1 MRKQSEKAP
10 APFFNIG
17 ASSLLVIFLIL
28 CLVTFAILTLTSA
41 KSDADFAEKLA
52 HHKTNYYAACNTAES
67 TLDEIDAV
75 LADAWQLSDTDTS
88 KNSTNND
95 NSQSDSTSSD
105 SSQPDSTSSDSS
117 QPDSTSSDSSQPD
130 STSSDTAAVFT
141 EIETQL
147 TALNSREQLQLSMD
161 FTQSEPTVSY
171 AVAIDDKQNLCVTLT
186 LAAAPAKGEAYYR
199 ISQWQVQSSG
209 EWNGDQTLNL
219 MK

>member
-52 HHKTNYYAACNTAES
+52 HHKMNYYAACNTAES
-67 TLDEIDAV
+67 TLDEIDAI
-75 LADAWQLSDTDTS
+75 LADAWQLSDTDTG
-88 KNSTNND
+88 KNSINN
-95 NSQSDSTSSD
+95 D
-105 SSQPDSTSSDSS
+105 SSQPDSTSNDSS
-117 QPDSTSSDSSQPD
+117 QPDLTSN
-130 STSSDTAAVFT
+130 DTAAVFT

-147 TALNSREQLQLSMD
+147 TALDSREQLQLSMD
-161 FTQSEPTVSY
+161 FTQSKPTISY
-171 AVAIDDKQNLCVTLT
+171 TVAIDDKQNLCVTLT

-209 EWNGDQTLNL
+209 EWKGDQTLNL

>member
-52 HHKTNYYAACNTAES
+52 HHKMNYYAACNTAES
-67 TLDEIDAV
+67 TLDEIDAI
-75 LADAWQLSDTDTS
+75 LADAWQLPDTDTG
-88 KNSTNND
+88 KNSINN
-95 NSQSDSTSSD
+95 D
-105 SSQPDSTSSDSS
+105 SSQPDSTSNDSS
-117 QPDSTSSDSSQPD
+117 QPDLTSSDA
-130 STSSDTAAVFT
+130 AAVFT

-147 TALNSREQLQLSMD
+147 TALDSREQLQLSMD

-209 EWNGDQTLNL
+209 EWKGDQTLNL

>member
-52 HHKTNYYAACNTAES
+52 HHKMNYYAACNTAES
-67 TLDEIDAV
+67 TLDEIDAI
-75 LADAWQLSDTDTS
+75 LADAWQLSDT
-88 KNSTNND
+88 
-95 NSQSDSTSSD
+95 
-105 SSQPDSTSSDSS
+105 
-117 QPDSTSSDSSQPD
+117 
-130 STSSDTAAVFT
+130 DTAAVFT

-147 TALNSREQLQLSMD
+147 TALDSREQLQLSMD
-161 FTQSEPTVSY
+161 FTQSEPTISY

-186 LAAAPAKGEAYYR
+186 LTAAPAKEEVYYR

-209 EWNGDQTLNL
+209 EWKGDQTLNL

>member
-52 HHKTNYYAACNTAES
+52 HHKMNYYAACNTAES
-67 TLDEIDAV
+67 TLDEIDAI
-75 LADAWQLSDTDTS
+75 LADAWQLSDTDTG
-88 KNSTNND
+88 KNSINN
-95 NSQSDSTSSD
+95 D
-105 SSQPDSTSSDSS
+105 SSQPDSTSNDSS
-117 QPDSTSSDSSQPD
+117 QPDL
-130 STSSDTAAVFT
+130 TSSDTAAVFT

-147 TALNSREQLQLSMD
+147 TALDSREQLQLSMD
-161 FTQSEPTVSY
+161 FTQSEPTISY

-209 EWNGDQTLNL
+209 EWKGDQTLNL

>member
-10 APFFNIG
+10 TPFFNIG

-52 HHKTNYYAACNTAES
+52 HHKMNYYAACNTAES
-67 TLDEIDAV
+67 TLDKIDAV
-75 LADAWQLSDTDTS
+75 LADAWQLSDVDTS
-88 KNSTNND
+88 KNSTSKNSINND
-95 NSQSDSTSSD
+95 SSH
-105 SSQPDSTSSDSS
+105 PDSTSNDSS
-117 QPDSTSSDSSQPD
+117 RPDL
-130 STSSDTAAVFT
+130 TSSDTAAVFT

-147 TALNSREQLQLSMD
+147 TALDSREQLQLSMD
-161 FTQSEPTVSY
+161 FTQSEPTISY

-186 LAAAPAKGEAYYR
+186 LTAAPAKGEAYYR
-199 ISQWQVQSSG
+199 ISQWQIQSSG
-209 EWNGDQTLNL
+209 EWKSDQTLNL

>member
-52 HHKTNYYAACNTAES
+52 HHKMNYYAACNTAES
-67 TLDEIDAV
+67 TLDEIDAI
-75 LADAWQLSDTDTS
+75 LADAWQLSDTDTG
-88 KNSTNND
+88 KNSINN
-95 NSQSDSTSSD
+95 D
-105 SSQPDSTSSDSS
+105 SSQPDSTSNDSS
-117 QPDSTSSDSSQPD
+117 QPDL
-130 STSSDTAAVFT
+130 TSSDTAAVFT

-147 TALNSREQLQLSMD
+147 TALDSREQLQLSMD
-161 FTQSEPTVSY
+161 FTQSEPTISY

-186 LAAAPAKGEAYYR
+186 LTAAPAKGEAYYR

-209 EWNGDQTLNL
+209 EWKGDQTLNL
-219 MK
+219 TKVSKNSPSSTGGR

>member
-75 LADAWQLSDTDTS
+75 LADAWQLSNIDTG

-95 NSQSDSTSSD
+95 SSQSDSTSSD
-105 SSQPDSTSSDSS
+105 SSRPDSTSSG
-117 QPDSTSSDSSQPD
+117 
-130 STSSDTAAVFT
+130 TAAVFT
-141 EIETQL
+141 EIETRL

-209 EWNGDQTLNL
+209 KWNGDQTLNL

>member
-41 KSDADFAEKLA
+41 KSDSDFAEKLA
-52 HHKTNYYAACNTAES
+52 HHKMNYYAACNTAES
-67 TLDEIDAV
+67 TLDKIDAV
-75 LADAWQLSDTDTS
+75 LADAWQLADTDTG
-88 KNSTNND
+88 KNSINN
-95 NSQSDSTSSD
+95 D
-105 SSQPDSTSSDSS
+105 SSQPDSTSNDSS
-117 QPDSTSSDSSQPD
+117 QPDL
-130 STSSDTAAVFT
+130 TSSDTAAVFT

-161 FTQSEPTVSY
+161 FTQSEPTISY

-186 LAAAPAKGEAYYR
+186 LTAAPAKGAAYYR

-209 EWNGDQTLNL
+209 EWKGDQTLNL

>member
-41 KSDADFAEKLA
+41 KSDADFAAKLA
-52 HHKTNYYAACNTAES
+52 HHKMNYYAACNTAES
-67 TLDEIDAV
+67 TLDEIDAI
-75 LADAWQLSDTDTS
+75 LANAWQLSDT
-88 KNSTNND
+88 
-95 NSQSDSTSSD
+95 
-105 SSQPDSTSSDSS
+105 
-117 QPDSTSSDSSQPD
+117 
-130 STSSDTAAVFT
+130 DTAAVFT

-147 TALNSREQLQLSMD
+147 TALDNREQLQLSMD
-161 FTQSEPTVSY
+161 FTQSEPTISY

-186 LAAAPAKGEAYYR
+186 LTAAPAKGEAYYR

-209 EWNGDQTLNL
+209 EWKGDQTLNL

>member
-67 TLDEIDAV
+67 TLDKIDAV
-75 LADAWQLSDTDTS
+75 LAHAWQLSGTDTG
-88 KNSTNND
+88 KNSINND
-95 NSQSDSTSSD
+95 SSH
-105 SSQPDSTSSDSS
+105 PDSTSNDSS
-117 QPDSTSSDSSQPD
+117 HPDL
-130 STSSDTAAVFT
+130 TSSDTAAVFT

-147 TALNSREQLQLSMD
+147 TALDSREQLQLSMD
-161 FTQSEPTVSY
+161 FTQSEPTISY

-186 LAAAPAKGEAYYR
+186 LTAAPSKGEAYYR

-209 EWNGDQTLNL
+209 EWKGDQTLNL

>member
-75 LADAWQLSDTDTS
+75 LADAWQLSDTD
-88 KNSTNND
+88 
-95 NSQSDSTSSD
+95 
-105 SSQPDSTSSDSS
+105 SSQPDSTSN
-117 QPDSTSSDSSQPD
+117 DSSQPD

-147 TALNSREQLQLSMD
+147 TALDSREQLQLSMD
-161 FTQSEPTVSY
+161 FTQSEPIISY

-186 LAAAPAKGEAYYR
+186 LTAAPAKGETYYR

-209 EWNGDQTLNL
+209 EWKGDQTLNL

>member
-75 LADAWQLSDTDTS
+75 LADAWQMSDTDTS

-95 NSQSDSTSSD
+95 SRQSDSTSSD
-105 SSQPDSTSSDSS
+105 SSQS
-117 QPDSTSSDSSQPD
+117 D

-209 EWNGDQTLNL
+209 GWNGDQTLNL

>member
-41 KSDADFAEKLA
+41 KSDDDFAEKLA
-52 HHKTNYYAACNTAES
+52 HHKMNYYTACNTAES
-67 TLDEIDAV
+67 TLDKIDAV
-75 LADAWQLSDTDTS
+75 LADAWQLSDTDTG
-88 KNSTNND
+88 KNSINN
-95 NSQSDSTSSD
+95 D
-105 SSQPDSTSSDSS
+105 SSQPDSTSNDSS
-117 QPDSTSSDSSQPD
+117 QPDL
-130 STSSDTAAVFT
+130 TSSDTAAVFT

-147 TALNSREQLQLSMD
+147 TALDSREQLQLSMD
-161 FTQSEPTVSY
+161 FTQSEPTISY

-209 EWNGDQTLNL
+209 EWKGDQTLNL

>member
-52 HHKTNYYAACNTAES
+52 YHKTNYYAACNTAES
-67 TLDEIDAV
+67 TLDKIDAV
-75 LADAWQLSDTDTS
+75 LADAWQRSDTDTG
-88 KNSTNND
+88 KNSINN
-95 NSQSDSTSSD
+95 D
-105 SSQPDSTSSDSS
+105 SSQPDSTSNDSS
-117 QPDSTSSDSSQPD
+117 QPDL
-130 STSSDTAAVFT
+130 TSSDTAAVFT

-147 TALNSREQLQLSMD
+147 TALDSREQLQLSMD
-161 FTQSEPTVSY
+161 FTQSEPTISY
-171 AVAIDDKQNLCVTLT
+171 SVAIDDKQNLCVTLT
-186 LAAAPAKGEAYYR
+186 LTAVPAKGEAYYR

-209 EWNGDQTLNL
+209 EWKGDQTLNL

>member
-10 APFFNIG
+10 TPFFNIG
-17 ASSLLVIFLIL
+17 TSSLLVIFLIL

-52 HHKTNYYAACNTAES
+52 HHKTNYYAACTTAES

-75 LADAWQLSDTDTS
+75 LADAWQRSDTDTS
-88 KNSTNND
+88 KNSINN
-95 NSQSDSTSSD
+95 D
-105 SSQPDSTSSDSS
+105 SSQPDLTSNDSS
-117 QPDSTSSDSSQPD
+117 QPGL
-130 STSSDTAAVFT
+130 TSSDTAAVFT

-147 TALNSREQLQLSMD
+147 TALDSREQLQLSMD
-161 FTQSEPTVSY
+161 FTQSEPTISY

-209 EWNGDQTLNL
+209 EWKGDQTLNL

>member
-75 LADAWQLSDTDTS
+75 LADAWQLSDTDT
-88 KNSTNND
+88 
-95 NSQSDSTSSD
+95 
-105 SSQPDSTSSDSS
+105 
-117 QPDSTSSDSSQPD
+117 
-130 STSSDTAAVFT
+130 AAVFT

-147 TALNSREQLQLSMD
+147 TALDSREQLQLSMD
-161 FTQSEPTVSY
+161 FTQSEPTISY

-186 LAAAPAKGEAYYR
+186 LTAAPAKGEAYYR

-209 EWNGDQTLNL
+209 EWKGDQTLNL

>member
-10 APFFNIG
+10 TPFFNIG

-67 TLDEIDAV
+67 TLDKIDAV
-75 LADAWQLSDTDTS
+75 LADAWQLSDTDTG
-88 KNSTNND
+88 KNSINN
-95 NSQSDSTSSD
+95 D
-105 SSQPDSTSSDSS
+105 SSQPDLTSNDSS
-117 QPDSTSSDSSQPD
+117 QPDL
-130 STSSDTAAVFT
+130 TSSDTAAVFT

-147 TALNSREQLQLSMD
+147 TALDSREQLQLSMD
-161 FTQSEPTVSY
+161 FTQSEPTISY

-186 LAAAPAKGEAYYR
+186 LTAAPAKGEAYYR

-209 EWNGDQTLNL
+209 EWKGDQTLNL

>member
-75 LADAWQLSDTDTS
+75 LADAWQLSNIDTG

-95 NSQSDSTSSD
+95 SSQSDSTSSD
-105 SSQPDSTSSDSS
+105 SSRPDSTSSG
-117 QPDSTSSDSSQPD
+117 
-130 STSSDTAAVFT
+130 TAAVFT
-141 EIETQL
+141 EIETRL
-147 TALNSREQLQLSMD
+147 TALNSCEQLQLSMD

-209 EWNGDQTLNL
+209 KWNGDQTLNL

>member
-52 HHKTNYYAACNTAES
+52 HHKTNYYTACNTAES

-95 NSQSDSTSSD
+95 

-117 QPDSTSSDSSQPD
+117 QSD

-171 AVAIDDKQNLCVTLT
+171 AVDIDDKQNLCVTLT

>member
-52 HHKTNYYAACNTAES
+52 HHKMNYYAACNTAES
-67 TLDEIDAV
+67 TMDEIDAI

-88 KNSTNND
+88 KNSINN
-95 NSQSDSTSSD
+95 D
-105 SSQPDSTSSDSS
+105 SSQPDSTSNDSS
-117 QPDSTSSDSSQPD
+117 QPDL
-130 STSSDTAAVFT
+130 TSSDTAAVFT

-147 TALNSREQLQLSMD
+147 TALDSREQLQLSMD
-161 FTQSEPTVSY
+161 FTQSEPTISY
-171 AVAIDDKQNLCVTLT
+171 TVAIDDKQNLCVTLT
-186 LAAAPAKGEAYYR
+186 LTAAPAKGEAYYR

-209 EWNGDQTLNL
+209 EWKGDQTLNL

>member
-52 HHKTNYYAACNTAES
+52 HHKMNYYTACNTAES
-67 TLDEIDAV
+67 TLDGIDAI

-88 KNSTNND
+88 KNSINN
-95 NSQSDSTSSD
+95 D
-105 SSQPDSTSSDSS
+105 SSQPDSTSNDSS
-117 QPDSTSSDSSQPD
+117 QPDL
-130 STSSDTAAVFT
+130 TSSDTAAVFT

-147 TALNSREQLQLSMD
+147 TALDSREQLQLSMD
-161 FTQSEPTVSY
+161 FTQSEPTISY
-171 AVAIDDKQNLCVTLT
+171 ATAIDDKQNLCVTLT
-186 LAAAPAKGEAYYR
+186 LTAAPAKGEAYYR

-209 EWNGDQTLNL
+209 EWKGDQTLNL

>member
-52 HHKTNYYAACNTAES
+52 HHKMNYYAACNTAES
-67 TLDEIDAV
+67 TLDEIDAI

-88 KNSTNND
+88 KNSINN
-95 NSQSDSTSSD
+95 D
-105 SSQPDSTSSDSS
+105 SSQPDSTNNDSS
-117 QPDSTSSDSSQPD
+117 QPDL
-130 STSSDTAAVFT
+130 TSSDTAAVFT

-147 TALNSREQLQLSMD
+147 TALDSREQLQLSMD
-161 FTQSEPTVSY
+161 FTQSEPTISY
-171 AVAIDDKQNLCVTLT
+171 TVAIDDKQNLCVTLT
-186 LAAAPAKGEAYYR
+186 LTAAPAKGEAYYR

-209 EWNGDQTLNL
+209 EWKGDQTLNL

>member
-52 HHKTNYYAACNTAES
+52 HHKMNYYAACNTAES
-67 TLDEIDAV
+67 TMDEIDAI
-75 LADAWQLSDTDTS
+75 LADAWQLSDTDTG
-88 KNSTNND
+88 KNSINN
-95 NSQSDSTSSD
+95 D
-105 SSQPDSTSSDSS
+105 SSQPDSTSNDSS
-117 QPDSTSSDSSQPD
+117 QPDL
-130 STSSDTAAVFT
+130 TSSDTAAVFT

-147 TALNSREQLQLSMD
+147 TALDSREQLQLSMD
-161 FTQSEPTVSY
+161 FTQSEPTISY
-171 AVAIDDKQNLCVTLT
+171 TVAIDDKQNLCVTLT
-186 LAAAPAKGEAYYR
+186 LTAAPAKGEAYYR

-209 EWNGDQTLNL
+209 EWKGDQTLNL

>member
-52 HHKTNYYAACNTAES
+52 HHKMNYYAACNTAES
-67 TLDEIDAV
+67 TLDEIDAI
-75 LADAWQLSDTDTS
+75 LADAWQLSDTDTG
-88 KNSTNND
+88 KNSINND
-95 NSQSDSTSSD
+95 SSH
-105 SSQPDSTSSDSS
+105 PDL
-117 QPDSTSSDSSQPD
+117 
-130 STSSDTAAVFT
+130 TSSDTAAVFT

-147 TALNSREQLQLSMD
+147 TALDSREQLQLSMD
-161 FTQSEPTVSY
+161 FTQSEPTISY

-186 LAAAPAKGEAYYR
+186 LTAAPAQGEAYYR

-209 EWNGDQTLNL
+209 EWKGDQTLNL

>member
-95 NSQSDSTSSD
+95 

-117 QPDSTSSDSSQPD
+117 QSD

-141 EIETQL
+141 EIETRL

-171 AVAIDDKQNLCVTLT
+171 AVVIDDKQNLCVTLT

>member
-52 HHKTNYYAACNTAES
+52 HHKMNYYAACNTAES

-75 LADAWQLSDTDTS
+75 LADAWQRSDTDTG
-88 KNSTNND
+88 KNSINN
-95 NSQSDSTSSD
+95 D
-105 SSQPDSTSSDSS
+105 SSQPDSTSNDSS
-117 QPDSTSSDSSQPD
+117 QPDL
-130 STSSDTAAVFT
+130 TSSDTAAVFT

-147 TALNSREQLQLSMD
+147 TALDSREQLQLSMD

-186 LAAAPAKGEAYYR
+186 LTAAPAKGEAYYR

-209 EWNGDQTLNL
+209 EWKGDQTLNL

>member
-41 KSDADFAEKLA
+41 KSDADFAAKLA
-52 HHKTNYYAACNTAES
+52 HHKMNYYAACNTAES
-67 TLDEIDAV
+67 TLDKIDAV
-75 LADAWQLSDTDTS
+75 LADAWQLSDTDT
-88 KNSTNND
+88 
-95 NSQSDSTSSD
+95 
-105 SSQPDSTSSDSS
+105 
-117 QPDSTSSDSSQPD
+117 
-130 STSSDTAAVFT
+130 AAVFT

-147 TALNSREQLQLSMD
+147 TALDSREQLQLSMD

-186 LAAAPAKGEAYYR
+186 LTAAPAKGEAYYR

-209 EWNGDQTLNL
+209 EWKGDQTLNL

>member
-28 CLVTFAILTLTSA
+28 CLVTCAILTLTSA
-41 KSDADFAEKLA
+41 KSDSDFAEKLA
-52 HHKTNYYAACNTAES
+52 HHKMNYYAACNTAES
-67 TLDEIDAV
+67 TLDKIDAV
-75 LADAWQLSDTDTS
+75 LADAWQLSDTDTG
-88 KNSTNND
+88 KNSINN
-95 NSQSDSTSSD
+95 D
-105 SSQPDSTSSDSS
+105 SSQPDSTSNDSS
-117 QPDSTSSDSSQPD
+117 QPDL
-130 STSSDTAAVFT
+130 TSSDTAAVFT

-161 FTQSEPTVSY
+161 FTQSEPTISY

-186 LAAAPAKGEAYYR
+186 LTAAPAKGEAYYR

-209 EWNGDQTLNL
+209 EWKGDQTLNL

>member
-52 HHKTNYYAACNTAES
+52 HHKMNYYTACNTAES

-88 KNSTNND
+88 KNSINN
-95 NSQSDSTSSD
+95 D
-105 SSQPDSTSSDSS
+105 SSQPDSTSNDSS
-117 QPDSTSSDSSQPD
+117 QPDSTSNDSSQPD
-130 STSSDTAAVFT
+130 LTSNDTAAVFT
-141 EIETQL
+141 KIETQL
-147 TALNSREQLQLSMD
+147 TALDSREQLQLSMD
-161 FTQSEPTVSY
+161 FTQSEPTISY

-209 EWNGDQTLNL
+209 EWKGDQTLNL

>member
-75 LADAWQLSDTDTS
+75 LADAWQLSNIDTG

-95 NSQSDSTSSD
+95 SSQPNSTSSD
-105 SSQPDSTSSDSS
+105 SSQS
-117 QPDSTSSDSSQPD
+117 D

>member
-75 LADAWQLSDTDTS
+75 LADAWQLSDTDT
-88 KNSTNND
+88 
-95 NSQSDSTSSD
+95 
-105 SSQPDSTSSDSS
+105 
-117 QPDSTSSDSSQPD
+117 
-130 STSSDTAAVFT
+130 AAVFT

-147 TALNSREQLQLSMD
+147 TALNNREQLQLSMD

>member
-1 MRKQSEKAP
+1 MSLSTDKGGPNHEKTVRKSSGT
-10 APFFNIG
+10 FFNIG

-52 HHKTNYYAACNTAES
+52 YHKTNYYAACNTAES
-67 TLDEIDAV
+67 TLDKIDAV
-75 LADAWQLSDTDTS
+75 LADAWQLSDTDTG
-88 KNSTNND
+88 KNSINND
-95 NSQSDSTSSD
+95 SN
-105 SSQPDSTSSDSS
+105 QPDSTI
-117 QPDSTSSDSSQPD
+117 
-130 STSSDTAAVFT
+130 SDTAAVFT

-147 TALNSREQLQLSMD
+147 TALDSREQLQLSTD
-161 FTQSEPTVSY
+161 FTQSAPTISY

-186 LAAAPAKGEAYYR
+186 LTAAPAKGEAYYR

-209 EWNGDQTLNL
+209 EWKGDQTLNL

>member
-10 APFFNIG
+10 TPFFNIG

-75 LADAWQLSDTDTS
+75 LADAWQRSDTDTS
-88 KNSTNND
+88 KNSINN
-95 NSQSDSTSSD
+95 D
-105 SSQPDSTSSDSS
+105 SSQPDLTSNDSS
-117 QPDSTSSDSSQPD
+117 QPGL
-130 STSSDTAAVFT
+130 TSSDTAAVFT

-147 TALNSREQLQLSMD
+147 TALDSREQLQLSMD
-161 FTQSEPTVSY
+161 FTQSEPTISY

-209 EWNGDQTLNL
+209 EWKGDQTLNL

>member
-75 LADAWQLSDTDTS
+75 LADAWQLSDTDTG
-88 KNSTNND
+88 KNSINN
-95 NSQSDSTSSD
+95 D
-105 SSQPDSTSSDSS
+105 SSQPDSTSNDSS
-117 QPDSTSSDSSQPD
+117 QPDLTSSDA
-130 STSSDTAAVFT
+130 AAVFT

-147 TALNSREQLQLSMD
+147 TALDSREQLQLSMD
-161 FTQSEPTVSY
+161 FTQSEPTISY

-186 LAAAPAKGEAYYR
+186 LTAAPAKGEAYYR

-209 EWNGDQTLNL
+209 EWKGDQTLNL

>member
-75 LADAWQLSDTDTS
+75 LADAWQLSDTDTG
-88 KNSTNND
+88 KNSTNN
-95 NSQSDSTSSD
+95 D

-117 QPDSTSSDSSQPD
+117 QSDSTSSDSSQSD

>member
-52 HHKTNYYAACNTAES
+52 HHKMNYYAACNTAES

-75 LADAWQLSDTDTS
+75 LADAWQRSDTDTG
-88 KNSTNND
+88 KNSINN
-95 NSQSDSTSSD
+95 D
-105 SSQPDSTSSDSS
+105 SSQPDSTSNDSS
-117 QPDSTSSDSSQPD
+117 QPDSTSN
-130 STSSDTAAVFT
+130 DTAAVFT

-147 TALNSREQLQLSMD
+147 TALDSREQLQLSMD
-161 FTQSEPTVSY
+161 FTQSEPTISY

-186 LAAAPAKGEAYYR
+186 LTAVPAKGEAYYR

-209 EWNGDQTLNL
+209 EWKGDQTLNL